1 MSRRVIRIP
10 LQTNYNLVPTSR
22 VPAPRHPIPS
32 ALLPSHHRSCNPIFY
47 L

>member
-1 MSRRVIRIP
+1 MSQRVIPIRH
-10 LQTNYNLVPTSR
+10 QTNYNFVPTSR
-22 VPAPRHPIPS
+22 VPAPRHPIPL